1 MPSGSESPGNDY
13 FNDLSQQPPEKT
25 QSGRKNSGGLLN
37 DGEGENTNN
46 ANANKQ
52 KRIACVVCRKRKL
65 RCDGEKPSCGTCKRL
80 AHDCAYD
87 EVRRKSGPKRG
98 YVKALEARLAQVETL
113 LKDQNGDGTNKDG
126 PTANSL
132 DFNSSSIHQ
141 PSLNMATENGSLS
154 AGQGNNHAMEAI
166 SRLAST
172 SSMPNPDAFAGTLGD
187 MSIDQQGEDSF
198 PWEMIGLGLE
208 EPLPSQD
215 IMNEL

>member
-1 MPSGSESPGNDY
+1 MPSGSESPGDDY
-13 FNDLSQQPPEKT
+13 FNDLSQQPEKT
-25 QSGRKNSGGLLN
+25 RPGRKNSGGLEN

-46 ANANKQ
+46 GNANKQ
-52 KRIACVVCRKRKL
+52 KRIA
-65 RCDGEKPSCGTCKRL
+65 CGTCKRL

-113 LKDQNGDGTNKDG
+113 LKDQNTDGTNKDG

-132 DFNSSSIHQ
+132 DINGSSMHQ
-141 PSLNMATENGSLS
+141 PSLNMAPDNGSLS
-154 AGQGNNHAMEAI
+154 MGQGNKHAMEAV

-187 MSIDQQGEDSF
+187 MSIDQQGDDSF

-215 IMNEL
+215 IMNDL